1 MALSPGIM
9 MLGSRGAAVCSLP
22 DAKSCPEEP
31 EQSENKGSCAP
42 PLPLP
47 LLVKSEF
54 ESVALFILLCVV
66 LYALWVLSR
75 DWERNRRIAAKR
87 QSSAGSNYIKTMPQS
102 GYSKTNLTGDDQIRK
117 ELAVAGDA
125 VDGLTD
131 IQKAWSETFLRCKQ
145 IMEESFEIAECTKNE
160 ITRSSRLEIARD
172 NLERLENLTHNS
184 DCPLKLNNPDE
195 IWSDYY
201 RLSGSASRA
210 AWEQD
215 KPVDLSHFIGRPWGE
230 IVAEMTGGANL
241 VDGKQTW
248 ELADEYKHDLPKMLN
263 CCQAELRTMEQAG
276 QIPAPFY
283 FERAAI
289 LLRKAKE
296 YKSEVKLIELYLS
309 AIDAWN
315 QVNGSS
321 RPAAGGARHDK
332 ILQRYEKAKQLSSKN
347 KKLTEG

>member
-1 MALSPGIM
+1 M
-9 MLGSRGAAVCSLP
+9 
-22 DAKSCPEEP
+22 
-31 EQSENKGSCAP
+31 
-42 PLPLP
+42 
-47 LLVKSEF
+47 
-54 ESVALFILLCVV
+54 
-66 LYALWVLSR
+66 
-75 DWERNRRIAAKR
+75 ERSRRINAER
-87 QSSAGSNYIKTMPQS
+87 QLSAHGNYSNTVPQS
-102 GYSKTNLTGDDQIRK
+102 GYSKTNLTGDEQIRR
-117 ELAVAGDA
+117 ELAGAEDA
-125 VDGLTD
+125 VGGLTD
-131 IQKAWSETFLRCKQ
+131 IQKAWAETFLRCKQ
-145 IMEESFEIAECTKNE
+145 VMEESFEIAERTKDE
-160 ITRSSRLEIARD
+160 ITRSSRLEVAKD
-172 NLERLENLTHNS
+172 NLERLESLTRNS
-184 DCPLKLNNPDE
+184 DCPLKLSNSDE

-201 RLSGSASRA
+201 RLSGSASVA

-215 KPVDLSHFIGRPWGE
+215 KPVDLNHFIGRPWGE

-248 ELADEYKHDLPKMLN
+248 ELADEYKHDLPKMLD

-315 QVNGSS
+315 QVNGNC
-321 RPAAGGARHDK
+321 RPAGGGARHDK

>member
-1 MALSPGIM
+1 
-9 MLGSRGAAVCSLP
+9 V
-22 DAKSCPEEP
+22 
-31 EQSENKGSCAP
+31 
-42 PLPLP
+42 
-47 LLVKSEF
+47 V
-54 ESVALFILLCVV
+54 LFILLCVA
-66 LYALWVLSR
+66 ALVVWALSKNL
-75 DWERNRRIAAKR
+75 ERSRRINAER
-87 QSSAGSNYIKTMPQS
+87 QPSARGNYSNTVPQS
-102 GYSKTNLTGDDQIRK
+102 GYSKTNLTGDEQIRR
-117 ELAVAGDA
+117 ELAGADSA
-125 VDGLTD
+125 VGGLTD
-131 IQKAWSETFLRCKQ
+131 IQKAWAETFLRCKQ
-145 IMEESFEIAECTKNE
+145 VMEESFEIAERTKDE
-160 ITRSSRLEIARD
+160 ITRSNRLEVAKD
-172 NLERLENLTHNS
+172 NLERLESLTRNS
-184 DCPLKLNNPDE
+184 DCPLKLSNSVK

-201 RLSGSASRA
+201 RLSGSALEA
-210 AWEQD
+210 DWEQD
-215 KPVDLSHFIGRPWGE
+215 KPVDLNHFIGRPWGE

-248 ELADEYKHDLPKMLN
+248 ELADEYKHDLPKMLD

-315 QVNGSS
+315 QVNGSTK
-321 RPAAGGARHDK
+321 PAAGGARHDK

>member
-1 MALSPGIM
+1 MER
-9 MLGSRGAAVCSLP
+9 SRRFNA
-22 DAKSCPEEP
+22 
-31 EQSENKGSCAP
+31 
-42 PLPLP
+42 
-47 LLVKSEF
+47 
-54 ESVALFILLCVV
+54 
-66 LYALWVLSR
+66 
-75 DWERNRRIAAKR
+75 ER
-87 QSSAGSNYIKTMPQS
+87 QPSARGNYSNTVPQS
-102 GYSKTNLTGDDQIRK
+102 GYSKTNLTGDEQIRR
-117 ELAVAGDA
+117 ELAGAEDA
-125 VDGLTD
+125 VGGLTD
-131 IQKAWSETFLRCKQ
+131 IQKAWAETFLRCKQ
-145 IMEESFEIAECTKNE
+145 VMEESFEIAERTKDE
-160 ITRSSRLEIARD
+160 ITRSSRLEIAKD
-172 NLERLENLTHNS
+172 NLERLESLTRNS
-184 DCPLKLNNPDE
+184 DCPLKLSNSDE

-201 RLSGSASRA
+201 RLSGSASVA

-215 KPVDLSHFIGRPWGE
+215 KPVDLNHFIGRPWGE